1 MLCTN
6 RTILNSPLSK
16 PGINKICTFTSAPES
31 CKCHIEGT
39 EDKWWKKFSLESDM
53 FRGGVSRE
61 RFSEVLTVVVR

>member
-39 EDKWWKKFSLESDM
+39 EDK
-53 FRGGVSRE
+53 
-61 RFSEVLTVVVR
+61 